1 MVYVAEGRDRWAAAG
16 LEAMERLDLPGGIA
30 AGVPVMEL
38 TGNRR
43 FVVEQHRGILSY
55 STELV
60 EVNTGP
66 LVVRISGTGLQLVA
80 MTETDLRIDGRI
92 SAVEL
97 VE

>member
-1 MVYVAEGRDRWAAAG
+1 VVYVAGRDRWASAG

-43 FVVEQHRGILSY
+43 LVVEQHRGILSY

-66 LVVRISGTGLQLVA
+66 LVVRISGAGLQLVA

-92 SAVEL
+92 DAVEL

>member
-1 MVYVAEGRDRWAAAG
+1 MEGRNRWAAAG
-16 LEAMERLDLPGGIA
+16 MNAMERLDLPGGIA

-43 FVVEQHRGILSY
+43 FCMEQHRGVLSY

-60 EVNTGP
+60 EINAGS
-66 LVVRISGTGLQLVA
+66 LVVRVSGAQLQLVA

-92 SAVEL
+92 SKVEL
-97 VE
+97 VG